1 MSAPGRHLDQLSN
14 LLCSMNLDLLCSRN
28 LDLLCSR
35 LFDLL
40 CSRLSDLLNKR
51 NLLSSFVQLDRSI
64 LRDLHLVNH
73 HPFTIWVKGNADLH
87 FDKTREAL
95 KLRLGHWNKP

>member
-1 MSAPGRHLDQLSN
+1 MGRHLGQLSS
-14 LLCSMNLDLLCSRN
+14 LLCNRRN

-40 CSRLSDLLNKR
+40 CSRLLDLLCSRFSDLLNKR

-64 LRDLHLVNH
+64 LRDFHLVNH

-87 FDKTREAL
+87 FDKS
-95 KLRLGHWNKP
+95 

>member
-1 MSAPGRHLDQLSN
+1 MGRHLGQLSS
-14 LLCSMNLDLLCSRN
+14 LLCNRRN

-35 LFDLL
+35 FFDLL
-40 CSRLSDLLNKR
+40 CSRLSDLLNKG
-51 NLLSSFVQLDRSI
+51 NLLSSFVKLDRSI
-64 LRDLHLVNH
+64 LRDFHLVNH

-95 KLRLGHWNKP
+95 TLRLCHWNKP